1 MFVFNSA
8 VTGYQGMFTLVVG
21 YWERCLGENGES
33 TEEGQVLENRW
44 GKVEWAVLD
53 AESTELR
60 PQVLD

>member
-1 MFVFNSA
+1 
-8 VTGYQGMFTLVVG
+8 MFTLALG